1 MKRVKK
7 KVVGVLVLL
16 VSIGSFYMWK
26 QVQKHGKNNQQGTK
40 QKYVDAK
47 TEKPTIHVFDD
58 NKFVFVAQKDG
69 FGGIA
74 FGQDYISVFDVHQKQ
89 INISRDKEQIVSPKM
104 AKDEYFNIIS
114 YDLNAAGFPS
124 KKTEVYQLLGEKE
137 YRGSHVINQYYADNK
152 DYIPVTLYKV
162 GNNASRDIMVDI
174 TNQRVENIGKFGD
187 LQKTNFSYRGLELG
201 KGGVFDSL
209 CKLMEEKY
217 HLNFAAGYINT
228 NIANRDPE
236 KIDISNTNF
245 AQDYPEMAK
254 DIKNLARLYMR
265 PKQYSTKEWF
275 DTVLHCFAP
284 KGQDVLEVY
293 ATDPKTGE
301 KTQIKSYDELQ
312 AWSANHPD

>member
-1 MKRVKK
+1 MKRVNK

-26 QVQKHGKNNQQGTK
+26 QVQKHEKTSQQETE
-40 QKYVDAK
+40 QKYIDAK

-69 FGGIA
+69 IGGIA
-74 FGQDYISVFDVHQKQ
+74 FGQDYISVLDVHQKQ

-104 AKDEYFNIIS
+104 VKDEYFNIIS
-114 YDLNAAGFPS
+114 YDLNASGFPS
-124 KKTEVYQLLGEKE
+124 KKTEVYQLLGKKE
-137 YRGSHVINQYYADNK
+137 YRGAYDISQYYADNK

-162 GNNASRDIMVDI
+162 GNNDSRKIIVDI
-174 TNQRVENIGKFGD
+174 TNQKIENLENFEDNGKS
-187 LQKTNFSYRGLELG
+187 TFSAAEQELS
-201 KGGVFDSL
+201 KGNVYNNIRQAM
-209 CKLMEEKY
+209 KEKY
-217 HLNFAAGYINT
+217 HLKFTAGYIDT
-228 NIANRDPE
+228 LLSKEDRE

-254 DIKNLARLYMR
+254 DIKDLARLYMR

-275 DTVLHCFAP
+275 DTVLHWFAP

-312 AWSANHPD
+312 VWSANHTD